1 MRSALAAYTDVG
13 GGGGGAPSSS
23 VRSGRV
29 GRARGVAP
37 HYKAHV
43 NIANDSA

>member
-1 MRSALAAYTDVG
+1 MRSALAAYTDV
-13 GGGGGAPSSS
+13 GGGGAPSSS

>member
-1 MRSALAAYTDVG
+1 MRSALAAYTDV
-13 GGGGGAPSSS
+13 GGGAPSSS